1 MESKRLKLDNCWA
14 IWEALLIFILIIVVR
29 FIIPVEKFALLDP
42 LKNIISPHNPL
53 VGLLFWDVFL
63 RACFF
68 VIFIYFIVKKKY
80 GMGWQAVGLR
90 EDEKK
95 RWFTMGLRQGI
106 QIFLLVTIAGVII
119 SLFYPIKVEP
129 QLVAKIIGT
138 ALEPQELLIIFLVT
152 SFLAP
157 FSEELYFRGF
167 LYPALEF
174 RMGRIPAMILA
185 SAIFGI
191 VHFDLIRFIPI
202 TLGGIWLTYLYE
214 KTGSLYTSITAHAV
228 WNAISTILILQLPGI
243 V

>member
-1 MESKRLKLDNCWA
+1 MESKRPQLKKCWA
-14 IWEALLIFILIIVVR
+14 IWEALLVFALIVAVR
-29 FIIPVEKFALLDP
+29 FIIPLEKSVILDM
-42 LKNIISPHNPL
+42 LNNLVSPHNPL

-63 RACFF
+63 RTCFF
-68 VIFIYFIVKKKY
+68 VIFISFIVKKKH
-80 GMGWQAVGLR
+80 GLSWKEVGLR
-90 EDEKK
+90 KDKEN
-95 RWFTMGLRQGI
+95 RWFRIGLKQGI
-106 QIFLLVTIAGVII
+106 QLFLLVTIAGIII
-119 SLFYPIKVEP
+119 SIFYPIEVEP

-167 LYPALEF
+167 LYPALEY
-174 RMGRIPAMILA
+174 RMGRVPAMLVA
-185 SAIFGI
+185 SAIFGVI
-191 VHFDLIRFIPI
+191 HFDLIRFIPI

-228 WNAISTILILQLPGI
+228 WNAITTILILQLPGI